1 MTMFTVGEHSKASAC
16 IACGGCEHVCPQ
28 KLPIIKLL
36 KDAAKRISKTTEEN

>member
-1 MTMFTVGEHSKASAC
+1 MTTFTVGEHSKASAC

-36 KDAAKRISKTTEEN
+36 KDASKEFETTEEN